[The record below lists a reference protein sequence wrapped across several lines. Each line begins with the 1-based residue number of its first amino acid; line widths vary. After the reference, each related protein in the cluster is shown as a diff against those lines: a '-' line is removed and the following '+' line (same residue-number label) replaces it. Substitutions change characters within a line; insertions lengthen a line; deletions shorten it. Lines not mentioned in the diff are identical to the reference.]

1 MMNLLLKIV
10 LAIASCL
17 KQDENQPA
25 SRGRC
30 GGYDGG
36 GIVVVVLFFLM
47 VV

>member
-1 MMNLLLKIV
+1 MMNFLLEIV

-30 GGYDGG
+30 GGHD